1 MDHKGKMCNFFD
13 EEVKL
18 NNINYISKNDLAKS
32 LSVSVSTINRKLNEI
47 PHVKLG
53 DSPTS
58 RVVFSVPQVIEYL
71 ENLSPNKKMSAQ
83 TL

>member
-1 MDHKGKMCNFFD
+1 MD
-13 EEVKL
+13 
-18 NNINYISKNDLAKS
+18 NINYISKNELANS
-32 LSVSVSTINRKLNEI
+32 LSVSVSTINRKLKEI

-58 RVVFSVPQVIEYL
+58 RVIFSVPQVIEYL
-71 ENLSPNKKMSAQ
+71 ENLGPNKKMSAQ

>member
-1 MDHKGKMCNFFD
+1 MCNFFD

-71 ENLSPNKKMSAQ
+71 ESQGPNKKMSAQ

>member
-1 MDHKGKMCNFFD
+1 MD
-13 EEVKL
+13 
-18 NNINYISKNDLAKS
+18 NINYISKNDLAKS

>member
-1 MDHKGKMCNFFD
+1 MD
-13 EEVKL
+13 
-18 NNINYISKNDLAKS
+18 NINYISKNDLAKS

-53 DSPTS
+53 DHPTS